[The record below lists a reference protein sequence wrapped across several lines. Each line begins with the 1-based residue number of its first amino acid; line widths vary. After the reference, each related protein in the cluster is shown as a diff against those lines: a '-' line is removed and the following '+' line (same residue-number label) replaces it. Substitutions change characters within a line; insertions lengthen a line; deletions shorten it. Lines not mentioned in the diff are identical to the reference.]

1 MDNKE
6 EHIVALKVMRLTR
19 PTLYSNPVVSCD
31 PRDLPGTTLSAAPDV
46 TRLPHLPHLQ
56 LGEML
61 LLPQSFG
68 SIYLGETFS
77 CYLSVHNHST
87 GATACE
93 LTVRAELQTGSQRLT
108 LTPTAGADRPASLA
122 PAASRDHLIQ
132 HEVKDTGAHILVCAI
147 NYTTEA
153 GVNMFFR
160 KFFKFEVLKPLDVK
174 TKLYNGESDEVCLEA
189 QIQNVT
195 PSAICMETVT
205 LEPSPL
211 FDAVDLNTSA
221 EGDGSV
227 FGASGWLGP
236 QDSRQYLFCLR
247 PRPEL
252 RLASAKQLKGVTNM
266 GKLDIT
272 WRTNLG
278 ERGRLQT
285 SQLQRM
291 APTYGDLRLT
301 IEDIPSVVALD
312 QTFTFTCRV
321 HNASDR
327 TLALALRLETPSA
340 GLVWR
345 GVSGRPLGRL
355 AAGASATVPLTLTA
369 RRLGLQ
375 PVTGVRL
382 LDAALNRPYDYDNL
396 AQVFVAAPAPAE
408 RQPETAAC

>member
-1 MDNKE
+1 MDTKE
-6 EHIVALKVMRLTR
+6 EHIIALKVMRLTR

-31 PRDLPGTTLSAAPDV
+31 PRDLPGATLTSAPDV
-46 TRLPHLPHLQ
+46 TRLPDLPDLQ

-77 CYLSVHNHST
+77 CYLSVHNHSSEP
-87 GATACE
+87 ASDV
-93 LTVRAELQTGSQRLT
+93 TVRAELQTGSQRLT
-108 LTPTAGADRPASLA
+108 LTPGPGGVERPVTLP
-122 PAASRDHLIQ
+122 PAASRDHVIH

-147 NYTTEA
+147 NYISEA
-153 GVNMFFR
+153 GVSKFFR

-174 TKLYNGESDEVCLEA
+174 TKFYNAESDEVYLEA

-195 PSAICMETVT
+195 PAAMCMEGVS

-211 FDAVDLNTSA
+211 FDATDLNGVSGG
-221 EGDGSV
+221 ESS

-236 QDSRQYLFCLR
+236 QDSRQYLFCLA

-252 RLASAKQLKGVTNM
+252 RAASKQLKGVTNI

-291 APTYGDLRLT
+291 TPGYGDLRLT
-301 IEDIPSVVALD
+301 IEDMPSVVELEE
-312 QTFTFTCRV
+312 TFHFTCRV
-321 HNASDR
+321 QNASDR
-327 TLALALRLETPSA
+327 SLALSLRLEPPA
-340 GLVWR
+340 GEPGLVWR
-345 GVSGRPLGRL
+345 GVSGRQLGQL
-355 AAGASATVPLTLTA
+355 APGATAPVTLQMVA

-375 PVTGVRL
+375 TISGVRL
-382 LDAALNRPYDYDNL
+382 LDAGLNRPYDYDNL
-396 AQVFVAAPAPAE
+396 AQVFVRRLCPV
-408 RQPETAAC
+408 